1 MLNKVRKT
9 IAEYR
14 MLNRGD
20 RVVTAVSGGPD
31 SVALLKALTI
41 IADEYDLSLMVAHLN
56 HGLRGEEADREE
68 DFVRTLCR
76 GMGLEFAG
84 KKISMPIL
92 GERRGKSPEDFCR
105 EERYAF
111 LKKTAKD
118 YRATKIA
125 LGHHL
130 HDQAETVLMNFLRGS
145 GAEGLRGMLPVREG
159 MFIRPLLKVAR
170 NEILAFLEK
179 EGLTFMTDSSNSQDF
194 YLRNRIRHQLIPLLR
209 DGYNPQ
215 VEETLART
223 AEIIR
228 LDDEY
233 MELAVRD
240 LLYRWGVFHGEG
252 EKTVLIPDFLELH
265 EALRY
270 RLIKALLTRTL
281 SPEKGIG
288 FRHVQAVAALAQGR
302 EGCGSLD
309 LPGGITV
316 RREYDLLI
324 VSRKVGFDAV
334 PGRRLSGAV
343 EREKSHFSYPVE
355 IPGRVD
361 VAEAGMAI
369 TFQFAD
375 KPPSFYLSDKERI
388 VYMDYEAMH
397 PPLAVRNLKPGD
409 RMKPLGMAGT
419 KKLNAFFID
428 EKIPRRQRDKI
439 PLLIDRQSVLWVAG
453 MRMSERVRITDKTTR
468 ALRIE
473 IGNYSGR

>member
-1 MLNKVRKT
+1 VLTKVRKT
-9 IAEYR
+9 IAQYR
-14 MLNRGD
+14 MLERGD
-20 RVVTAVSGGPD
+20 RVVAAVSGGPD

-41 IADEYDLSLMVAHLN
+41 IAGKYDLFLMAAHLN
-56 HGLRGEEADREE
+56 HGLRGEDADREE
-68 DFVRTLCR
+68 AFVRTLCR
-76 GMGLEFAG
+76 DMGLEFTG
-84 KKISMPIL
+84 KKISMSVL
-92 GERRGKSPEDFCR
+92 EKRRGKSPEDFCR

-111 LKKTAKD
+111 LTQTAKD
-118 YRATKIA
+118 CQATKIA

-145 GAEGLRGMLPVREG
+145 GAEGLRGMLPIREG
-159 MFIRPLLKVAR
+159 VFIRPLLKVAR
-170 NEILAFLEK
+170 NDILAFLEK
-179 EGLTFMTDSSNSQDF
+179 EGLTFMTDSSNFQDF

-215 VEETLART
+215 VEETLVRT
-223 AEIIR
+223 AEIMR

-240 LLYRWGVFHGEG
+240 LLHKWGIFCGKG
-252 EKTVLIPDFLELH
+252 EKTVPISDFLELH

-270 RLIKALLTRTL
+270 RLIKALLTDVL
-281 SPEKGIG
+281 SSGKGIG

-302 EGCGSLD
+302 KGCGFLD

-324 VSRKVGFDAV
+324 VSRRAGLDAV
-334 PGRRLSGAV
+334 PGRRLSGAT

-375 KPPSFYLSDKERI
+375 KPPSFYLSDRQRI
-388 VYMDYEAMH
+388 VYMDYEALR
-397 PPLAVRNLKPGD
+397 PPLAVRNVKPGD
-409 RMKPLGMAGT
+409 RMQPMGMAGT

-439 PLLIDRQSVLWVAG
+439 PLLIDRQSVLWVVG
-453 MRMSERVRITDKTTR
+453 MRISERVKIMPETKKV
-468 ALRIE
+468 LKLE
-473 IGNYSGR
+473 IV